1 MPKAFSDCFHRARQF
16 AGRGIAKDTPHETQ
30 SPMFMTMISVNVEV
44 TLNLPESGLSVK
56 KTAKK
61 MFILVALLKLI
72 LEFVLIALNAEF
84 KNVCEDV

>member
-1 MPKAFSDCFHRARQF
+1 
-16 AGRGIAKDTPHETQ
+16 
-30 SPMFMTMISVNVEV
+30 MTMISVNVEV

-56 KTAKK
+56 KTAKQ

>member
-1 MPKAFSDCFHRARQF
+1 
-16 AGRGIAKDTPHETQ
+16 
-30 SPMFMTMISVNVEV
+30 MFMTMISVNVEV

-56 KTAKK
+56 KTAKQ